1 MPPRCSTNTSIWCF
15 EGLDTYAEVFL
26 NEQQVLTADN
36 MFRRWRVAAKPLLK
50 AGPNTLRIVF
60 HSPITSMIP
69 KVKALPYIL
78 PSVSTAN
85 EGNEENVATA
95 PYTRKAPYQ
104 YGWDWGPRY
113 VTIGIW
119 KPVYAGN
126 MGHRSHRELSYPPTE
141 DYAR

>member
-1 MPPRCSTNTSIWCF
+1 
-15 EGLDTYAEVFL
+15 
-26 NEQQVLTADN
+26 
-36 MFRRWRVAAKPLLK
+36 
-50 AGPNTLRIVF
+50 
-60 HSPITSMIP
+60 MIP

-113 VTIGIW
+113 ITIGIW
-119 KPVYAGN
+119 KPVRLED
-126 MGHRSHRELSYPPTE
+126 MGHGARIENFHIHQEQDHVATRRKLAAEIEIESEHIRNRATII
-141 DYAR
+141 DYA